1 MMVEEKRD
9 RVRVD
14 TSRPVEFIVN
24 ERSYFGSIR
33 NLSGGGAFVDTTQSF
48 SVGQDISMT
57 YSFIYGEENRNG
69 QVTRS
74 TYQGIGVKFNF
85 PGYYGHNK

>member
-1 MMVEEKRD
+1 MMGKEKRD

-14 TSRPVEFIVN
+14 ISRPVEFIVN

-33 NLSGGGAFVDTTQSF
+33 NLSGGGTFVDTTQSS
-48 SVGQDISMT
+48 SVGQDISMP

-74 TYQGIGVKFNF
+74 TSQGIGVKFNF
-85 PGYYGHNK
+85 PGYYEHNK